1 MKHNAFVHR
10 HIGIQE
16 SDLPEMFSTIGT
28 STISELISQTIPEE
42 IINERELDIDSAL
55 NEAECLELLRSF
67 ANKNEVW
74 KTYIG
79 LGYHPTLVPPVI
91 QRNVFE
97 NPGWYTQYTPYQA
110 EISQGRLEALLN
122 FQTVISDLTQLE
134 IANSSLLDE
143 ATAAAEAMSM
153 FLSYAGKKKDK
164 KESLKFFVDEATF
177 ATTIDVLTTRAEPFG
192 VELVIGKASEIEPTN
207 EFFGAYLQNPNV
219 EGKVFD
225 YTDTI
230 EKFHN
235 VGAYVCLGVDLLS
248 LLLVKSPGEMNA
260 DCAVGNSQRFGVPMG
275 YGGPHAAFFACKE
288 EFLRYTPGRIIGVS
302 VDSEGDMALRMALQT
317 REQHIKRQRAT
328 SNICTAQALL
338 AIMAG
343 MYAVWHGPKGLREI
357 ASTVF
362 NKTRSL
368 QQYLKENGAT
378 VCEQPRFDTIEIKQ
392 ASKEIEQ
399 RAEKQKIN
407 LRYEGESVF
416 ITLHEATT
424 SEDLNELANVV
435 LGGTHTI
442 NHSEHSIETNI
453 QRNDEEYLSHEIF
466 NSYHSETKM
475 MRYIKSLENKDLS
488 LVHAMIPLGSCTMKL
503 NAAVQLMPLSW
514 PEFATIHPYVPAQQ
528 ATGYLELIAEL
539 EQDLAEITGFHA
551 TSLQPNS
558 GAQGEYAGLL
568 TIRAYHEANGQQNR
582 TKLVIPESAHGTNP
596 ASAVMAGMDVLVVKV
611 NDDGSI
617 KLKDLQ
623 QKIEKAGDDLAGIM
637 ITYPSTNGIFDEGV
651 KEVCELIHNN
661 GGLVYMDGANMNA
674 QVGYTSPGYIGADVC
689 HLNLHKTFAIPHG
702 GGGPGMGPICVNEK
716 LAPFLPSH
724 KEVKTGGSQGISAVS
739 QAPFGSAS
747 ILLISYAYIKLLGAK
762 GLKDV
767 SAYAILNANYLAD
780 SLKNDFEILY
790 RGHKGRV
797 AHEFIIDL
805 RPFKKTAYIDA
816 EDVAK
821 RLIDYGFHAP
831 TMSWPV
837 PGTIMIEPTE
847 SESKAE
853 LDRFIEAMKEIRN
866 EIDEV
871 ERKEEYSVD
880 NVLRNAPHTMAMT
893 LTDEWKHPYSRE
905 KAVFPNIG
913 AKNRKF
919 WPSVS
924 RVNNSYGDRN
934 LVCTCPPLSMY
945 EEELV

>member
-42 IINERELDIDSAL
+42 IINERELDIASAL

-919 WPSVS
+919 WPGVS